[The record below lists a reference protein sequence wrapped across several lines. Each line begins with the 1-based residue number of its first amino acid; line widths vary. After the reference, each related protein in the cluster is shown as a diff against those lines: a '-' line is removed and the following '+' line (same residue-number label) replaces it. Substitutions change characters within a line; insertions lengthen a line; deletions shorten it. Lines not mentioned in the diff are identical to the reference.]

1 MRFEDE
7 GALAPSRIE
16 DEASLRAAYDAWGG
30 LVLAYAGRRLPSS
43 ADAEDV
49 TQQVFLAAWDQRA
62 QFDPARGTLPAWLL
76 GIARFRTVD
85 RLRALQRQG
94 RLTEQAASLVEP
106 ATADPTEDD
115 LARRLLVLDA
125 MDRLPSERREVLALA
140 FYEDLT
146 HRTISERLDLP
157 LGTVKSHIRR
167 GLDQLRREME
177 VRDQSRGPGHAR
189 APRSG

>member
-1 MRFEDE
+1 VCFKDE
-7 GALAPSRIE
+7 GTLAPSRVE
-16 DEASLRAAYDAWGG
+16 DEASLRAAYEAWGG
-30 LVLAYAGRRLPSS
+30 LVLSYAGRRLPSS

-49 TQQVFLAAWDQRA
+49 TQQVFLAAWDQRD
-62 QFDPARGTLPAWLL
+62 QFDPARGTLPGWLL
-76 GIARFRTVD
+76 GIARFRTLD
-85 RLRALQRQG
+85 RLRALERQG

-106 ATADPTEDD
+106 AMADSTEDD

-125 MDRLPSERREVLALA
+125 MDRLPPERREVLALA

-177 VRDQSRGPGHAR
+177 VRDQSRRPGDAR
-189 APRSG
+189 APRFG